1 MSRAFAA
8 RDVQNHAEERARDA
22 RQPVL
27 KSTNDAA
34 SYLRRKA
41 QKNEGAAKILAGV
54 TGSRVPKRT
63 RRFDESDDEVLA
75 EVADGGG
82 DDDSGDDDGDESDD
96 TKPERVGHL

>member
-1 MSRAFAA
+1 MPKKGHATRSSRATVKQAA
-8 RDVQNHAEERARDA
+8 VA
-22 RQPVL
+22 L

-41 QKNEGAAKILAGV
+41 QKNEGAAKILAV
-54 TGSRVPKRT
+54 MIGSRVPKRT

-75 EVADGGG
+75 EAADGGSD

>member
-1 MSRAFAA
+1 MPKKGHATRASRATVKQAA
-8 RDVQNHAEERARDA
+8 DA
-22 RQPVL
+22 L